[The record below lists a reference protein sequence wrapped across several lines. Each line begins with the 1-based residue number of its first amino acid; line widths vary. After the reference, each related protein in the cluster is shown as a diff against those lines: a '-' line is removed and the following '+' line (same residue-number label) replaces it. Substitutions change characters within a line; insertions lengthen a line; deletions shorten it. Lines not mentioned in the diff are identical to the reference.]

1 MFGTRR
7 VVVTGTGAISC
18 VGNDVASNWANLL
31 AGHSGIGPI
40 TRFDASRFRCKIG
53 GEVQGFDIERYVS
66 AKEARRMDAFCHLAI
81 GAAEEAVTQA
91 GLKDA
96 SICPERAGVVVSSG
110 IGGLDTTVEQV
121 GILHERGPARVSP
134 LTIPMLISDMS
145 SGLLSIR
152 FGFSGPNLCIV
163 TACASGA
170 HSIGEAAWMIARG
183 DADVMLAGGS
193 ERGVNPLG
201 VSAFGS
207 MRALSTRNDDPQAAS
222 RPFERDR
229 DGFVPAEGAGVLVLE
244 DYEHAV
250 ARGAEILAELAGYG
264 LSGDAYHITAP
275 DPSGFGATRAIS
287 RALELGQISPDRV
300 GYVNAHG
307 TSTSL
312 NDSTETVALKQV
324 FGDGAYA
331 LPISSTK
338 SMMGHTLGAAGALEA
353 VVCVQALRTGSV
365 PPTINYET
373 PDPDCDL
380 DYVPNEARDVNAEYA
395 LSINLGFGGHN
406 AALLFKRSV

>member
-1 MFGTRR
+1 MFGARR
-7 VVVTGTGAISC
+7 VVVTGIGAISC
-18 VGNDVASNWANLL
+18 VGNDVASSWRNLL
-31 AGHSGIGPI
+31 AGRSGIGPI
-40 TRFDASRFRCKIG
+40 TRFDASSFRCQIG
-53 GEVQGFDIERYVS
+53 GEVRDFDIEQYVTP
-66 AKEARRMDAFCHLAI
+66 KEARRMDPFCHLAI
-81 GAAEEAVTQA
+81 GAAEEAVVQS
-91 GLKDA
+91 GLKEA
-96 SICPERAGVVVSSG
+96 PIRPERVGVVVSSG

-121 GILHERGPARVSP
+121 GILHARGPGRVSP
-134 LTIPMLISDMS
+134 LTIPMLISDIA

-183 DADVMLAGGS
+183 DADVMLAGGA

-207 MRALSTRNDDPQAAS
+207 MRALSNRNDDPQAAS

-275 DPSGFGATRAIS
+275 DPSGSGAIRAIS
-287 RALELGQISPDRV
+287 RALELGQINRNEV

-312 NDSTETVALKQV
+312 NDSTETAALKQV
-324 FGDGAYA
+324 FGEGAYA
-331 LPISSTK
+331 LPVSSTK

-395 LSINLGFGGHN
+395 LSLNLGFGGHN
-406 AALLFKRSV
+406 AALLFKKSI